1 MSHIHHAS
9 RYFALGLILALIS
22 GLLMTGWAQAAQA
35 AREDRPDSTL
45 GRDRAAPAQ
54 GARDDRPIAGPIRD
68 RPAPAQGVRDDRPIA
83 GPVRDRP
90 APAQGVRDDRPI
102 AGPVRDRPAPAQA
115 LRADG
120 PVRITGQNEFRDTR
134 YQHDR
139 VYPVRG
145 HVVRSLPRNHRV
157 VVHGGARYYFSG
169 GAWYRPYGPRFSIVA
184 PPFGLFVP
192 FLPPYYAT
200 VWVGAR
206 PYYYANE
213 IYYAHRGDGYVV
225 VEPPASDVSQ
235 APPPADQ
242 LFIYPRHNQS
252 EPQQATDRYECHSW
266 AVNQTGFDPTRLPG
280 DASQTQMGE
289 KRADYQRAMSAC
301 LDGRGY
307 TVK

>member
-1 MSHIHHAS
+1 MSQIHHTS
-9 RYFALGLILALIS
+9 RYFALGLILALFS
-22 GLLMTGWAQAAQA
+22 GLFLTGLAQAAQA
-35 AREDRPDSTL
+35 AREDRPGNGP
-45 GRDRAAPAQ
+45 GRDRHFPVQ
-54 GARDDRPIAGPIRD
+54 EAREDRPS
-68 RPAPAQGVRDDRPIA
+68 A
-83 GPVRDRP
+83 GPVRDRHV
-90 APAQGVRDDRPI
+90 PAQGARE
-102 AGPVRDRPAPAQA
+102 
-115 LRADG
+115 DG
-120 PVRITGQNEFRDTR
+120 PVRLSGRNEFRDRR

-157 VVHGGARYYFSG
+157 VVHGGARYYFSR
-169 GAWYRPYGPRFSIVA
+169 GAWYRPRGPRFAIVA
-184 PPFGLFVP
+184 PPIGLFVS

-200 VWVGAR
+200 VWVGGR

-225 VEPPASDVSQ
+225 VEPPKDDVSQ

-242 LFIYPRHNQS
+242 MFIYPRQNQS

-280 DASQTQMGE
+280 DAPDIGRGDR
-289 KRADYQRAMSAC
+289 RADYQRAMSAC

>member
-22 GLLMTGWAQAAQA
+22 GLLLTGWAQAAQA
-35 AREDRPDSTL
+35 AREDRPDNTL

-54 GARDDRPIAGPIRD
+54 GAREERPGSMREDRPGPAHTERPGSMRQD
-68 RPAPAQGVRDDRPIA
+68 RP
-83 GPVRDRP
+83 GPVRNERP
-90 APAQGVRDDRPI
+90 A
-102 AGPVRDRPAPAQA
+102 A

-139 VYPVRG
+139 VYPARG

-169 GAWYRPYGPRFSIVA
+169 GAWYRPQGPRFAIVA

-200 VWVGAR
+200 VWVGGR

-213 IYYAHRGDGYVV
+213 IYYAHRGDGYVI
-225 VEPPASDVSQ
+225 VEPPTSDVSQ

-242 LFIYPRHNQS
+242 LFVYPRQNQS
-252 EPQQATDRYECHSW
+252 EQLQAKDRFECHSW
-266 AVNQTGFDPTRLPG
+266 AVSQTGFDPTRLPG
-280 DASQTQMGE
+280 DPQEVQRGE

-307 TVK
+307 TVR